1 MTKKLIKSL
10 LVCLCIMSISITYA
24 QAETTASIKKEIV
37 QTAVKM
43 GVDPYIVLSIAKLES
58 GYNHQKR
65 NKSGAVGVFQLM
77 PRTAKRLGVNPY
89 TKEGNIQGGVMYY
102 NQMYKKYGSMDL
114 ALAAYNAGPGNV
126 KKYNGIP
133 PFRET
138 RAFITKVKR
147 EYNSLKATTDLEDL

>member
-10 LVCLCIMSISITYA
+10 LVCLCIMCFNLTCV
-24 QAETTASIKKEIV
+24 QAESTASIKKEIV

-43 GVDPYIVLSIAKLES
+43 GVDPYIVLSIAKFES
-58 GYNHQKR
+58 GYNHSKR
-65 NKSGAVGVFQLM
+65 NRSGAVGIFQLM
-77 PRTAKRLGVNPY
+77 PGTAKRLGVNPY
-89 TKEGNIQGGVMYY
+89 TKEGNIKGGVMYY
-102 NQMYKKYGSMDL
+102 NQMYEKYGSMDL

-138 RAFITKVKR
+138 KAFISNVKR
-147 EYNSLKATTDLEDL
+147 EYDNLKATTDLEDL